1 MGLEQNFRMAFKSL
15 MSSKVRALLTMLG
28 IIIGVAAVIVI
39 TGLGSGMQRMMNDE
53 FDKLGANL
61 IQVQIYGRG
70 DGGSR
75 TVSTDDMYELVEKN
89 PKYLSGVTPYISTRA
104 VVRHGT
110 EEFKRTSIFGVSED
124 FASMASGFGATLKE
138 GRFLQYLDVVRKQ
151 NICVIGAYVNRE
163 AFDGNGLGQ
172 SITLSGTHYT
182 VVGVLKAEGDVTE
195 GSSSNDVIYIPYT
208 NACSMNGTSETNF
221 FMFTCPGEDT
231 AAVGKQLISDYLYS
245 VFLSDDYY
253 YIITSAE
260 MITMMNMM
268 ISVMMTVLV
277 AIAAISLLVGGIGIM
292 NIMLVSVSERTREIG
307 IRKSLGAKRRDIRW
321 QFVIEAGTTSA
332 VGGVIGIIL
341 GAVVTTA
348 ASPILTGMMSGMG
361 STGTFNATPTL
372 GAVAIAFG
380 VSVGIGVLFG
390 YLPANKAAKL
400 NPIDALRYE

>member
-75 TVSTDDMYELVEKN
+75 TVSTDDMYALVEKN

-151 NICVIGAYVNRE
+151 NICVIGAYVNQE

>member
-1 MGLEQNFRMAFKSL
+1 MGLEQNFRMAIKSL

-75 TVSTDDMYELVEKN
+75 TVDTDDMYKLVEKN
-89 PKYLSGVTPYISTRA
+89 SKYLSGVTPYISTRA

-110 EEFKRTSIFGVSED
+110 EEFKRTSIYGVSED

-151 NICVIGAYVNRE
+151 NICVIGAYINQE

-172 SITLSGTHYT
+172 TITLSGTHYT

-195 GSSSNDVIYIPYT
+195 GSSNDVIYIPYT
-208 NACSMNGTSETNF
+208 NACSMNGTSETNY

-245 VFLSDDYY
+245 VYLSDDYY

-268 ISVMMTVLV
+268 ISVMMSVLV

-341 GAVVTTA
+341 GAVVTA
-348 ASPILTGMMSGMG
+348 VASPILTGMMSGMG
-361 STGTFNATPTL
+361 STGTFNAAPTL